1 MRNNKNKIS
10 IIAGSLVL
18 SPPWSHASSSSSST
32 TTSPTTTS
40 PPPLPP
46 AAPPLRKSIQTDL
59 PARRFRDSLPRKS
72 SPKGSGQRHDTKSHQ
87 SRLEVP
93 SEYLREELQ
102 PLRLLAEAAKD
113 PRTPRLEDCQASFE
127 NAIKDYERRL
137 DSFMGYPPRHGHV
150 AWDINTVVTS
160 AVSKLCT
167 TARTAWP
174 TTNKAA
180 KRSKTPQQDAGDR
193 PERDGDIAR
202 DREVHRGLQPV
213 GHAVM
218 ADDFNVPKGHRRV
231 RSKHADRRRC
241 TRRSPYR
248 DRSPTASVSST
259 ATRPVVPG
267 HASTPHQAAV
277 LPRLPRSPATVDF
290 ICPATAFAIFQNCQM
305 VVRLPME
312 KPCRTCF
319 VTAHGS
325 KEQISKT
332 QLTSA
337 QLHHHR
343 RPAARPRTSRGTR
356 RTSRRRRKPY
366 AMTVYLQSDIDTVI
380 HPTGGWSG
388 PGSRPPPHTCFYAE
402 IDNAGARLEQGQQ
415 QGEVAGGEGAG
426 AGPGG
431 GHGGEVL

>member
-213 GHAVM
+213 GHVRGAGGQQERRSLRGKKRGMCAGGPAASTGEIWTKPPFAVRVAQDGSEQFRTIMEGLGAMPRKNKEYVVMYIKEGVYNEHVEVDRTLNMLVLVGDGPTKTRITGNLNVQMGGKMSTSRTATFTVM

-231 RSKHADRRRC
+231 RSKHADRRRLLM
-241 TRRSPYR
+241 Y
-248 DRSPTASVSST
+248 V
-259 ATRPVVPG
+259 
-267 HASTPHQAAV
+267 
-277 LPRLPRSPATVDF
+277 
-290 ICPATAFAIFQNCQM
+290 
-305 VVRLPME
+305 
-312 KPCRTCF
+312 
-319 VTAHGS
+319 
-325 KEQISKT
+325 
-332 QLTSA
+332 
-337 QLHHHR
+337 
-343 RPAARPRTSRGTR
+343 
-356 RTSRRRRKPY
+356 
-366 AMTVYLQSDIDTVI
+366 
-380 HPTGGWSG
+380 
-388 PGSRPPPHTCFYAE
+388 
-402 IDNAGARLEQGQQ
+402 
-415 QGEVAGGEGAG
+415 GEPFRV
-426 AGPGG
+426 
-431 GHGGEVL
+431 